1 MTETP
6 TKPVLIT
13 GASGALG
20 RVLVKSLGALG
31 WRLLLTDIA
40 PFPDT
45 LPAGATFTKADLS
58 DGVAIL
64 RVAEGCGTIIHLGG
78 VSVERPFE
86 EVIGPNIRG
95 LYHIYEAARREK
107 ARVIFASSNHS
118 IGFHERTESLSA
130 DTQFL
135 PDGYYGLSKAYGELM
150 GRMYWFKHGVD
161 SVNVRIG
168 SAFPEPINARMLATW
183 LSYGDFSRLMERCV
197 LTPAVG
203 HAVIWGA
210 SDNSRMTWWRDDA
223 RAALGWVPV
232 DSADPFAGQLA
243 GAVSGDL
250 VEERYMGGAFCS
262 IEYTRTEPV
271 GESTPPSN
279 RA

>member
-6 TKPVLIT
+6 AKPVLVT

-20 RVLVKSLGALG
+20 RVLVKALGALG
-31 WRLLLTDIA
+31 WRLVLTDIA
-40 PFPDT
+40 PFPDA
-45 LPAGATFTKADLS
+45 LPAGATFTRADLS

-64 RVAEGCGTIIHLGG
+64 RLAEGCGVIVHLGG

-107 ARVIFASSNHS
+107 ARVVFASSNHS
-118 IGFHERTESLSA
+118 VGFHERTESIPA
-130 DTQFL
+130 ETAFL

-150 GRMYWFKHGVD
+150 GRMYWFKHGVE
-161 SVNVRIG
+161 SVFLRIG
-168 SAFPEPINARMLATW
+168 SAIAEPVNARMLASW
-183 LSYGDFSRLMERCV
+183 LSYGDFSRLVERCV
-197 LTPAVG
+197 LTPRVG
-203 HAVIWGA
+203 CVAIWGA
-210 SDNSRMTWWRDDA
+210 SNNARMTWWREDA
-223 RAALGWVPV
+223 RAAIGWQPV

-243 GAVSGDL
+243 GAVSGDP

-262 IEYTRTEPV
+262 MEYSRGEPAPMW
-271 GESTPPSN
+271 GEGDV
-279 RA
+279 